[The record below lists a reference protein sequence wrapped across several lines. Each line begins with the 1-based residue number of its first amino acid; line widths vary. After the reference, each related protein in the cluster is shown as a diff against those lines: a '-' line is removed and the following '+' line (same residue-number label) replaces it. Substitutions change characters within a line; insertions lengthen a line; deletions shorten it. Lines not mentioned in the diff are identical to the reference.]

1 MFTYLSKEERLIMTP
16 DNYIEL
22 ADILFGNENLKTP
35 EEYEELYPYRKL
47 SGKAEVTR
55 LAPSP
60 TGFIHLGNLYS
71 ALADERIAHVRD
83 GVFYLRIEDTDAKRK
98 VDGAVELVIDSL
110 KYFGIEFDEGAG
122 LDDDAPV
129 NVYGPYIQS
138 ERKEIYHTYAKELVS
153 KGLAY
158 PCFCTEEELEA
169 IRNAQEDAK
178 ELTGYYGKYAV
189 WRDKSLD
196 EIKEALS
203 AGKEYVLRLRSQGTP
218 DKEFEFEDEIK
229 GKVNLP
235 ENIHDVVILKK
246 DGIPTYHFAHAV
258 DDHLMRTTLVIRGT
272 EWLASVPTHVELFN
286 ALGFKL
292 PKYAHTAHMMKT
304 DPETGGKRKL
314 SKRSDPEMSLEFYKK
329 DGYHP
334 QCIKVYLLT
343 LLNSDFEEWHR
354 NNPDSDINEFPFSV
368 KKMNNSGA
376 LFDMDKLENICKNE
390 LSQLSEEEVYEFL
403 KTWAD
408 EYDSD
413 KSAKYFEDKEKML
426 EVLRLYM
433 GVGQKRRRKDFVN
446 ARRATELISFFFEEE
461 ENEADEFRQ
470 QPDIRNAILKDYLE
484 NFDYNDDNSQW
495 FDKLKI
501 IAEKNGFA
509 TDRKDF
515 KENPDKYNGETSDVA
530 EVVRIAVTGRA
541 NTPDLWGI
549 IHILGEDKMRERITK
564 AMER

>member
-1 MFTYLSKEERLIMTP
+1 MTP
-16 DNYIEL
+16 DKNLEL
-22 ADILFGNENLKTP
+22 ANILFNDENLKTP
-35 EEYEELYPYRKL
+35 EEYEEMFPYRKL
-47 SGKAEVTR
+47 PNKAEVTR

-71 ALADERIAHVRD
+71 ALADERIAHSRD
-83 GVFYLRIEDTDAKRK
+83 GVFFLRIEDTDAKRK

-110 KYFGIEFDEGAG
+110 RYFGIEFDEGAG
-122 LDDDAPV
+122 FPDDAPQ
-129 NVYGPYIQS
+129 NIYGPYTQS
-138 ERKEIYHTYAKELVS
+138 ERKEIYHTYAKELVK

-158 PCFCTEEELEA
+158 PCFCDEDELDA
-169 IRNAQEDAK
+169 IRKTQEEAK

-189 WRDKSLD
+189 WREKSLD
-196 EIKEALS
+196 EIKTALGE
-203 AGKEYVLRLRSQGTP
+203 GKSYVLRLRSSGTP
-218 DKEFEFEDEIK
+218 DKEFVFEDEIK

-258 DDHLMRTTLVIRGT
+258 DDHLMRTTLVVRGT

-334 QCIKVYLLT
+334 RCLKVYLLT

-354 NNPDSDINEFPFSV
+354 NNPDKDLDEFPFSV

-390 LSQLSEEEVYEFL
+390 LSELEETEVFEFL
-403 KTWAD
+403 ENWAK
-408 EYDSD
+408 EYAPE
-413 KSAKYFEDKEKML
+413 KIETYFSDKEKTL
-426 EVLRLYM
+426 DILRLYM

-446 ARRATELISFFFEEE
+446 AAQAMDLISFFFEEKDNPE
-461 ENEADEFRQ
+461 DEFRQ
-470 QPDIRNAILKDYLE
+470 QPEVKNAILNDYLE
-484 NFDYNDDNSQW
+484 SFDYNDDNSQW
-495 FDKLKI
+495 FDKLKS
-501 IAEKNGFA
+501 IAQKNGFA
-509 TDRKDF
+509 TDRKDY
-515 KENPDKYNGETSDVA
+515 KENPDKYKGETSDVA
-530 EVVRIAVTGRA
+530 EVIRIAVTGRA

-549 IHILGEDKMRERITK
+549 IHIMGEEQMRERI
-564 AMER
+564 MRRVE

>member
-1 MFTYLSKEERLIMTP
+1 MTP
-16 DNYIEL
+16 EENIEL
-22 ADILFGNENLKTP
+22 ADILFKDEELKTP
-35 EEYEELYPYRKL
+35 EEYEEIFPYRKL
-47 SGKAEVTR
+47 PNKAEVTR

-71 ALADERIAHVRD
+71 ALADERIAHTKD
-83 GVFYLRIEDTDAKRK
+83 GVFFLRIEDTDAKRK

-122 LDDDAPV
+122 LPDDAPG
-129 NVYGPYIQS
+129 NVYGPYTQS
-138 ERKEIYHTYAKELVS
+138 ERKEIYHTYAKELVK

-158 PCFCTEEELEA
+158 PCFCEEEELEA
-169 IRNAQEDAK
+169 IRKAQEEAK

-189 WRDKSLD
+189 WRDKSLE
-196 EIKEALS
+196 EIKEALAS
-203 AGKEYVLRLRSQGTP
+203 GKPYVLRLRSRGTP
-218 DKEFEFEDEIK
+218 DREFEFEDEIK
-229 GKVNLP
+229 GKISLP

-258 DDHLMRTTLVIRGT
+258 DDHLMRTTLVLRGT

-286 ALGFKL
+286 ALGFRL

-334 QCIKVYLLT
+334 ICLKVYLLT

-354 NNPDSDINEFPFSV
+354 NNPEAGLEEFPFSV

-390 LSQLSEEEVYEFL
+390 LSQLSEEELAGFL
-403 KTWAD
+403 ENWAR
-408 EYDSD
+408 EYAPD
-413 KSAKYFEDKEKML
+413 KEDKYFSDREMIL
-426 EVLRLYM
+426 NVLRLYM

-446 ARRATELISFFFEEE
+446 AKQAMELISFFFEEE
-461 ENEADEFRQ
+461 ENPADEFRQ
-470 QPDIRNAILKDYLE
+470 PPEVRNEILKSYLE
-484 NFDYNDDNSQW
+484 VFDYGDDNSQW
-495 FDKLKI
+495 FDKLKD
-501 IAEKNGFA
+501 IAQQNGFA
-509 TDRKDF
+509 TDRKDY
-515 KENPDKYNGETSDVA
+515 KENPEKYRGETSDVA
-530 EVVRIAVTGRA
+530 EVIRIAVTGRA

-549 IHILGEDKMRERITK
+549 IHIMGEEQMRDRISRFIDK
-564 AMER
+564 

>member
-1 MFTYLSKEERLIMTP
+1 MKPEEYT
-16 DNYIEL
+16 EL
-22 ADILFGNENLKTP
+22 ADILFKDEELKKT
-35 EEYEELYPYRKL
+35 EEYEEIFPYRNL
-47 SGKAEVTR
+47 ANKAEVTR

-71 ALADERIAHVRD
+71 ALADERIAHTKD
-83 GVFYLRIEDTDAKRK
+83 GVFFLRIEDTDAKRK
-98 VDGAVELVIDSL
+98 VEGAVELVIDSL

-122 LDDDAPV
+122 LPEDSPA
-129 NVYGPYIQS
+129 NIYGPYTQS
-138 ERKEIYHTYAKELVS
+138 ERKEIYHTYAKELVK

-158 PCFCTEEELEA
+158 PCFCEEEELEA
-169 IRNAQEDAK
+169 IRKTQEEAK

-189 WRDKSLD
+189 WRDKPLSD
-196 EIKEALS
+196 IKEALA
-203 AGKEYVLRLRSQGTP
+203 AGKPYVLRLKSMGTP

-229 GKVNLP
+229 GKITLP

-258 DDHLMRTTLVIRGT
+258 DDHLMRTTLVLRGT
-272 EWLASVPTHVELFN
+272 EWLASVPTHVELFS

-314 SKRSDPEMSLEFYKK
+314 SKRSDPEMSLEYYKK

-334 QCIKVYLLT
+334 VCLKVYLLT

-354 NNPDSDINEFPFSV
+354 NNPESDINEFPFSV

-390 LSQLSEEEVYEFL
+390 LSQLSEDELADFFEN
-403 KTWAD
+403 WAN
-408 EYDSD
+408 EYAPQKKEPYFKDRD
-413 KSAKYFEDKEKML
+413 KLL

-446 ARRATELISFFFEEE
+446 AKQALELISFFFEEE
-461 ENEADEFRQ
+461 ENPADEFRQ
-470 QPDIRNAILKDYLE
+470 QPDVRNSILKDYLDT
-484 NFDYNDDNSQW
+484 FDYNDDNSQW
-495 FDKLKI
+495 FDKLKE
-501 IAEKNGFA
+501 IAVKNGFA
-509 TDRKDF
+509 TDRKDY
-515 KENPDKYNGETSDVA
+515 KENPEKYKGETSDVA
-530 EVVRIAVTGRA
+530 EVIRIAVTGRA

-549 IHILGEDKMRERITK
+549 IHIMGEEQMRDRIERFID
-564 AMER
+564 

>member
-1 MFTYLSKEERLIMTP
+1 MTP
-16 DNYIEL
+16 DDYLEL
-22 ADILFGNENLKTP
+22 SNILFKDENLKTP
-35 EEYEELYPYRKL
+35 EEYEEMFPYRKL
-47 SGKAEVTR
+47 PNKAEVTR

-71 ALADERIAHVRD
+71 ALADERIAHSRD
-83 GVFYLRIEDTDAKRK
+83 GVFFLRIEDTDAKRK

-110 KYFGIEFDEGAG
+110 RYFGIEFDEGAG
-122 LDDDAPV
+122 FPEDAPQ
-129 NVYGPYIQS
+129 NVYGPYTQS
-138 ERKEIYHTYAKELVS
+138 ERKDIYHTYAKELVK

-158 PCFCTEEELEA
+158 PCFCDEDELDA
-169 IRNAQEDAK
+169 IRKTQEEAK

-189 WRDKSLD
+189 WREKSLD
-196 EIKEALS
+196 EIKAALD
-203 AGKEYVLRLRSQGTP
+203 AGKPYVLRLRSSGTP
-218 DKEFEFEDEIK
+218 DKEFVFEDEIK

-258 DDHLMRTTLVIRGT
+258 DDHLMRTTLVVRGT

-334 QCIKVYLLT
+334 RCLKVYLLT

-354 NNPDSDINEFPFSV
+354 NNPDKELDEFPFSV

-390 LSQLSEEEVYEFL
+390 LSELEETEVYAFL
-403 KTWAD
+403 ENWAKGYTPEKLD
-408 EYDSD
+408 T
-413 KSAKYFEDKEKML
+413 YFSDKEKTL
-426 EVLRLYM
+426 DILRLYM

-446 ARRATELISFFFEEE
+446 AAQAMDLISFFFEEK
-461 ENEADEFRQ
+461 ENPEDEFRQ
-470 QPDIRNAILKDYLE
+470 QPEVKNAILKDYLE
-484 NFDYNDDNSQW
+484 SFDYNDDNSQW
-495 FDKLKI
+495 FDKLKS
-501 IAEKNGFA
+501 IAQKNGFA
-509 TDRKDF
+509 TDRKDY
-515 KENPDKYNGETSDVA
+515 KENPDKYKGETSDVA
-530 EVVRIAVTGRA
+530 EVIRIAVTGRA

-549 IHILGEDKMRERITK
+549 IHIMGEEQMRERI
-564 AMER
+564 MRRID